1 MPDYVWIQN
10 VVFPLV
16 GMGMAT
22 VFGFM
27 IFKTVN
33 RVIDRKS
40 SGNIRKEELEELR
53 SAIEELRG
61 ELHEEI
67 AELQER
73 VDFAE
78 RALTSGAQRGPA
90 AS

>member
-10 VVFPLV
+10 VVFPLA

-22 VFGFM
+22 IFGVM
-27 IFKTVN
+27 ILKTIN
-33 RVIDRKS
+33 KVIDRKS
-40 SGNIRKEELEELR
+40 TNIRKDELEELR
-53 SAIEELRG
+53 STIEELRG

-78 RALTSGAQRGPA
+78 RALTSGAPRGPA

>member
-1 MPDYVWIQN
+1 MPDFMWIQE
-10 VVFPLV
+10 VVFPLA

-22 VFGFM
+22 LFGVM
-27 IFKTVN
+27 ILKTIN
-33 RVIDRKS
+33 KAIDRKS
-40 SGNIRKEELEELR
+40 AENIRKGELDELR
-53 SAIEELRG
+53 STIEELRG

-78 RALTSGAQRGPA
+78 RALASGVPRGPA